1 MKVKVGG
8 AATEPRHSMAKAKNV
23 LGTEIVPCSIDPMT
37 GFYRN
42 GCCDTGAQDVGL
54 HIICVQVTEDFLSFS
69 AAVGNDL
76 STPNP
81 MYQFPGLKPG
91 DRWCLCALRWKEA
104 YENGMAPK
112 VVLESTHMSMLEFM
126 DLEVLQSHAVD
137 APDANE
143 E

>member
-1 MKVKVGG
+1 MEKTRRG
-8 AATEPRHSMAKAKNV
+8 KNV
-23 LGTEIVPCSIDPMT
+23 LGTELVPCSMDPVT

-54 HIICVQVTEDFLSFS
+54 HIICIEATEDFLNFS
-69 AAVGNDL
+69 MSVGNDL

-104 YENGMAPK
+104 LASSVAPK
-112 VVLESTHMSMLEFM
+112 VVLESTHMSMLEFV
-126 DLEVLQSHAVD
+126 DLEVLQENAVD
-137 APDANE
+137 SSGTDE
-143 E
+143 G